1 MVGTGQTN
9 AEVEAMMGG
18 AGGDD
23 QLIQSLS
30 NNPLY
35 ILHQHITSILL
46 CIYELN
52 HFLTHNLSGN
62 ALTRTTLKS
71 YSKVLPVYFVS

>member
-1 MVGTGQTN
+1 MKQAQSRSHVVRKRSMLVTQVWYGGQTN

-30 NNPLY
+30 NNPL
-35 ILHQHITSILL
+35 
-46 CIYELN
+46 
-52 HFLTHNLSGN
+52 
-62 ALTRTTLKS
+62 
-71 YSKVLPVYFVS
+71 

>member
-1 MVGTGQTN
+1 MLEHKHISLLAGKTSMLVAGMVATSQTN

-30 NNPLY
+30 NNPL
-35 ILHQHITSILL
+35 
-46 CIYELN
+46 
-52 HFLTHNLSGN
+52 
-62 ALTRTTLKS
+62 
-71 YSKVLPVYFVS
+71 

>member
-1 MVGTGQTN
+1 MLVAGMVATSQTN

-30 NNPLY
+30 NNPL
-35 ILHQHITSILL
+35 
-46 CIYELN
+46 
-52 HFLTHNLSGN
+52 
-62 ALTRTTLKS
+62 
-71 YSKVLPVYFVS
+71 